1 MKACPTMLKSHQ
13 RSAIC
18 DSIMVSKLF
27 ACIAAHMRQGEG
39 KFGSSANILERKF
52 RDGIEI
58 YFGKEE
64 GWYREGW
71 YLMDGANFA
80 LVDALLQ
87 VRDAVGTYCNDSSLA
102 ESYDL
107 EDFSGNGPLYE
118 RFRKAGIAF
127 PLEPEKGFDCED
139 WRVPRASMAD
149 LIFDVVRSQIWG
161 LQMICSLHSLA
172 QFEGRLKQA
181 VLPSFPCAMVHA
193 AQGCY
198 DRYRHTYCPGEWLE
212 PDEHGIPA
220 TWGADMNYYWALF
233 LQNKKEEEFIA
244 NFLAQLKKS
253 AEESGSEQV
262 PFFTMD
268 PTAPGNLVWLNQ
280 EPLQLPT
287 PPDED
292 EEIANWRQRVHF
304 ADMSTQNEES
314 EEELSDDEFSLPPS
328 PPAIPPGL
336 KDKILVI
343 ETEDEWELDDGY
355 DSL

>member
-52 RDGIEI
+52 RDGLEI

-181 VLPSFPCAMVHA
+181 VLPSFPCAM
-193 AQGCY
+193 
-198 DRYRHTYCPGEWLE
+198 
-212 PDEHGIPA
+212 
-220 TWGADMNYYWALF
+220 NYYWALF

-268 PTAPGNLVWLNQ
+268 PTAPGNLVRLNQ

-292 EEIANWRQRVHF
+292 EEIPNWRQRVHF
-304 ADMSTQNEES
+304 ADMSAQNEES

-328 PPAIPPGL
+328 PPTIPPDL

-343 ETEDEWELDDGY
+343 ESEDEWELDDGY